1 MDHEKYLETRHKLNR
16 AIMVTGVSTTASGP
30 SLLHAKKRP
39 DKSSTGCKARAQR
52 KERRDA
58 EDSTKRRPSLPGRV
72 SPAPLRAAQGAD
84 AADREIH
91 GGGGGRLARTG
102 GKAAVPQQYASE
114 STAATVSKHEGG
126 LRVVL

>member
-1 MDHEKYLETRHKLNR
+1 MRRKGPTNRALDARHAPRGKSGETRK
-16 AIMVTGVSTTASGP
+16 TAQKDAHPCQGP
-30 SLLHAKKRP
+30 G
-39 DKSSTGCKARAQR
+39 T
-52 KERRDA
+52 
-58 EDSTKRRPSLPGRV
+58 V

-91 GGGGGRLARTG
+91 WGGGGRLARTG